1 MRRDDDFEP
10 KVGRIRDRGGDA
22 AGKIRSFS
30 SEVAA
35 AARKT
40 GLGSLDLGPR
50 RGVRSFGRGRSIPR
64 SQGQRQVIVKGRIIR
79 HRGPRFRAASIG
91 THLYYL
97 RRGGA
102 GRDGRPGE
110 AFDRD
115 GVADHEGF
123 AKRAEPDRH
132 HFRFIV
138 SPEDAAQLADL
149 RATTRDL
156 MAQMERDLGTRLDWI
171 AVDHW
176 NTDNPHVH
184 VLVRGVADDGRD
196 LVIDRDY
203 MTSGLRERAKQLVTQ
218 ELGPRSALEI
228 AAAADRE
235 IEAERWTGL
244 DRRLR
249 DRGDPASGHIDLR
262 PQDRDRP
269 EDRQRL
275 IGRAQVLQR
284 YGLAAE
290 VSPGRWRVPDD
301 LETRL
306 RELALRGDIIKTL
319 HQAQGG
325 VDRDPASL
333 VIEGE
338 VLDAPVTGRL
348 AARGL
353 HDELNEQAYAVV
365 DGVDGRLHHFRF
377 RDLDASGDTPVGG
390 IVEVRTVIEADGAKS
405 LSLVHRSDLSIAS
418 QVSAAGA
425 TWLDR
430 QLVVAE
436 PTALAQH
443 GFGAKVRDALDRRR
457 DHLVGLGLGQMRD
470 GQFQPARKLIA
481 KLRDAELDQAK
492 AKLSVGGKTVVT
504 GGEGEAVSGVY
515 VRRLDLASGRFAMI
529 DDGLGFQLVPWT
541 RALESRL
548 GQEVTGTL
556 TKNGVDW
563 SLGKKRGLG
572 L

>member
-10 KVGRIRDRGGDA
+10 KVGRIGDRGGDA

-30 SEVAA
+30 SEVTS
-35 AARKT
+35 AARKA
-40 GLGSLDLGPR
+40 GLGSIDLGPR
-50 RGVRSFGRGRSIPR
+50 RGVRSFGRGRSISR
-64 SQGQRQVIVKGRIIR
+64 AQGQRQVVVKARIIR
-79 HRGPRFRAASIG
+79 HRGSRFRAASLG

-97 RRGGA
+97 RRGGT

-156 MAQMERDLGTRLDWI
+156 VDQMEKDLGTHLDWI

-184 VLVRGVADDGRD
+184 LLVRGVADDGRD

-203 MTSGLRERAKQLVTQ
+203 MAHGLRERAKQLVTQ

-228 AAAADRE
+228 AAAADHE
-235 IEAERWTGL
+235 VEAERWTSL

-249 DRGDPASGHIDLR
+249 DRIEPDSGRIDLR
-262 PQDRDRP
+262 PADRGGS
-269 EDRQRL
+269 EDRRRL
-275 IGRAQVLQR
+275 VGRAQVLQR
-284 YGLAAE
+284 YGLAEE
-290 VSPGRWRVPDD
+290 VAPGRWRLAEN
-301 LETRL
+301 LEVRL
-306 RELALRGDIIKTL
+306 REIALRGDIIKTL
-319 HQAQGG
+319 HQVQGG
-325 VDRDPASL
+325 GDRDPASM
-333 VIEGE
+333 VIEGDRLE
-338 VLDAPVTGRL
+338 APVTGRM
-348 AARGL
+348 AGRGL
-353 HDELNEQAYAVV
+353 HDELNGQAYVIV

-377 RDLDASGDTPVGG
+377 GDLAASGDTPVGG
-390 IVEVRTVIEADGAKS
+390 LVEIRSTLDADGVSS
-405 LSLVHRSDLSIAS
+405 LSLLHRSDLSIAA
-418 QVSAAGA
+418 QVSAKGA

-443 GFGAKVRDALDRRR
+443 GFGAEVRDALDRRR
-457 DHLVGLGLGQMRD
+457 DHLAAAGLGETRD
-470 GQFQPARKLIA
+470 GKFQPARKLIA
-481 KLRDAELDQAK
+481 KLRDVELDQVK
-492 AKLSVGGKTVVT
+492 AKLAAGGKGVVT
-504 GGEGEAVSGVY
+504 AGEGDLVSGVY
-515 VRRLDLASGRFAMI
+515 ARRLDLASGRFAMI

-541 RALESRL
+541 RSLESRL
-548 GQEVTGTL
+548 GQEVSGTI
-556 TKNGVDW
+556 TNSGVDW
-563 SLGKKRGLG
+563 SFGKKRGLG

>member
-1 MRRDDDFEP
+1 MRRDDEFQP
-10 KVGRIRDRGGDA
+10 KLGRIKDRGGDA

-30 SEVAA
+30 SEVAT
-35 AARKT
+35 AARKA

-50 RGVRSFGRGRSIPR
+50 RSVRSFGRGRSISR
-64 SQGQRQVIVKGRIIR
+64 SQGQRQVVVKGRIIR
-79 HRGPRFRAASIG
+79 HRGQRFRAASIG

-102 GRDGRPGE
+102 GRDRQSGQ

-115 GVADHEGF
+115 GVADQDGF
-123 AKRAEPDRH
+123 ATRAEPDRH

-138 SPEDAAQLADL
+138 SPEDANQLADL
-149 RATTRDL
+149 CATTREL
-156 MAQMERDLGTRLDWI
+156 LAQMERDLGTRLDWI

-203 MTSGLRERAKQLVTQ
+203 MAHGLRERAKQLVTQ

-235 IEAERWTGL
+235 VEAERWTGL

-249 DRGDPASGHIDLR
+249 DKADPARGLIDLR
-262 PQDRDRP
+262 PTGHDRSVDR
-269 EDRQRL
+269 RRL

-284 YGLAAE
+284 YGLAEE
-290 VSPGRWRVPDD
+290 VSPGRWRVPQD
-301 LETRL
+301 LEPRL
-306 RELALRGDIIKTL
+306 REIALRGDIIKTL
-319 HQAQGG
+319 HRAQGG
-325 VDRDPASL
+325 VERDPASL

-338 VLDAPVTGRL
+338 DLAAPVTGRL
-348 AARGL
+348 AGRGL
-353 HDELNEQAYAVV
+353 HDELTGQAYVVV

-377 RDLDASGDTPVGG
+377 RDLAASGDTPLGG
-390 IVEVRTVIEADGAKS
+390 LVEVRPGTGVDGERG
-405 LSLVHRSDLSIAS
+405 LGLLHRSDLSIAR
-418 QVSAAGA
+418 QISASGA

-436 PTALAQH
+436 PTPLAQH
-443 GFGAKVRDALDRRR
+443 GFGAEVREALDRRR
-457 DHLVGLGLGQMRD
+457 NHLESAGLGETRD
-470 GQFQPARKLIA
+470 GKFQPARKLIA
-481 KLRDAELDQAK
+481 KLRDEELGRVKAELGARGRT
-492 AKLSVGGKTVVT
+492 AVT
-504 GGEGEAVSGVY
+504 GGEGDMVSGVY
-515 VRRLDLASGRFAMI
+515 ARRLDLASGRFAMI

-541 RALESRL
+541 RSLDARL
-548 GQEVTGTL
+548 GQAVGGTI
-556 TKNGVDW
+556 KGNGVDW
-563 SLGKKRGLG
+563 SFGKRRGLG

>member
-1 MRRDDDFEP
+1 MRRDDEFEP
-10 KVGRIRDRGGDA
+10 KVGRIRDRGGNA

-35 AARKT
+35 AARKA
-40 GLGSLDLGPR
+40 GLGSMDLGPR

-64 SQGQRQVIVKGRIIR
+64 SQGQRQVVVKGRIIR
-79 HRGPRFRAASIG
+79 HRGQRFRAASLG
-91 THLYYL
+91 AHLDYL

-123 AKRAEPDRH
+123 ATRAEPDRH

-138 SPEDAAQLADL
+138 SPEDAAQLSDL

-156 MAQMERDLGTRLDWI
+156 MAQMEKDLGTRLEWV
-171 AVDHW
+171 AVEHW
-176 NTDNPHVH
+176 NTDNPHIH
-184 VLVRGVADDGRD
+184 VLVRGVSEDGRD

-203 MTSGLRERAKQLVTQ
+203 MAHGLRERAKQLVTQ
-218 ELGPRSALEI
+218 ELGQRSALEI

-249 DRGDPASGHIDLR
+249 DRIEPGSGQIDLR
-262 PQDRDRP
+262 PTSREGSQDQR
-269 EDRQRL
+269 RL

-284 YGLAAE
+284 YGLAEE
-290 VSPGRWRVPDD
+290 VLPGRWRVAED
-301 LETRL
+301 LEARL
-306 RELALRGDIIKTL
+306 REIALRGDIIKTL

-325 VDRDPASL
+325 IDRDPASL
-333 VIEGE
+333 VIEGDTLE
-338 VLDAPVTGRL
+338 ASITGRV
-348 AARGL
+348 AGRGL
-353 HDELNEQAYAVV
+353 HDELKGQAYLIV

-377 RDLDASGDTPVGG
+377 RDLAASGDTPVGG
-390 IVEVRTVIEADGAKS
+390 LVEIRSAVDADGVGS
-405 LSLVHRSDLSIAS
+405 LSLLHRSDLSIAA
-418 QVSAAGA
+418 QVTATGA

-443 GFGAKVRDALDRRR
+443 GFGAEVRDALDRRR
-457 DHLVGLGLGQMRD
+457 DHLATAGLGEIRD

-481 KLRDAELDQAK
+481 KLRDAELDQVK
-492 AKLSVGGKTVVT
+492 AKLAAGGKAVMT
-504 GGEGEAVSGVY
+504 GGEGDLVSGVY
-515 VRRLDLASGRFAMI
+515 ARRLDLASGRFAMI

-541 RALESRL
+541 RSLESRL
-548 GQEVTGTL
+548 GQEVSGTI
-556 TKNGVDW
+556 TSSGVDW
-563 SLGKKRGLG
+563 SFGRKRGLG